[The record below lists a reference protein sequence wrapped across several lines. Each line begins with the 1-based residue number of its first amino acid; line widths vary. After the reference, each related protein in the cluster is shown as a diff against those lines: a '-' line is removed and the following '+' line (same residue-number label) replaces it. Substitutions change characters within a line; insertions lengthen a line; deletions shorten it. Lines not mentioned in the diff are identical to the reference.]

1 MKKPDL
7 DAAISCTKVR
17 LLVSATDTIDNAL
30 DPLAQNPSGDR
41 DDVRK
46 LKRLG

>member
-17 LLVSATDTIDNAL
+17 LLVSATDIIDK
-30 DPLAQNPSGDR
+30 PPSI
-41 DDVRK
+41 
-46 LKRLG
+46 RLRRIFQAIATMSGS